1 MVRWDDGKGGLAHCE
16 GPARSTGVA
25 KLAPHNLRRTCARLC
40 HASGGELEQ
49 IQFLLG
55 HVSVQTTER
64 YLGCKQRIRSAV
76 NDRIGIEPN
85 P

>member
-1 MVRWDDGKGGLAHCE
+1 MTVKAVWYIVKE
-16 GPARSTGVA
+16 SARRIGVA
-25 KLAPHNLRRTCARLC
+25 RLAPHHLRRTCARLC
-40 HASGGELEQ
+40 HASGSELGQ

-55 HVSVQTTER
+55 HVSVRPTDR

-76 NDRIGIEPN
+76 HDRIGIEPN

>member
-1 MVRWDDGKGGLAHCE
+1 MTVKAVWHIVKESAKRI
-16 GPARSTGVA
+16 GVA
-25 KLAPHNLRRTCARLC
+25 KLAAHDLRRTCARRC

-49 IQFLLG
+49 IQFLLV

-64 YLGCKQRIRSAV
+64 YLGCKPRIRSAV
-76 NDRIGIEPN
+76 SDHIGIEPN